1 MKQRLF
7 ALAAAVVMAL
17 GLTACGGSGSSEG
30 RTGDTME
37 TYFFDF
43 TVNSAYLTSD
53 YAGHTPAEGNVL
65 LVADIT
71 VKNTFQQSIEM
82 YDTDFQ
88 VQWDDGDDA
97 YAYPITTDMETYT
110 EVDPVGRTSC
120 PVHILWPWMRSGPA
134 SWSMRCPPVLRI
146 SPSPIWSSLWMT
158 PGRRA
163 PARPSSSTS
172 LPRTRQAPPPDKNR
186 KSATAPAVALLI
198 LISCCGTKGQRRG
211 SVRGAGRFPH
221 QTNVRK

>member
-110 EVDPVGRTSC
+110 EVDPVGENQLPGTYSLAVDEERTGELVYEV
-120 PVHILWPWMRSGPA
+120 PSGFA
-134 SWSMRCPPVLRI
+134 DFSIAYLEQFVDDS
-146 SPSPIWSSLWMT
+146 
-158 PGRRA
+158 GEE
-163 PARPSSSTS
+163 
-172 LPRTRQAPPPDKNR
+172 K
-186 KSATAPAVALLI
+186 
-198 LISCCGTKGQRRG
+198 
-211 SVRGAGRFPH
+211 
-221 QTNVRK
+221 

>member
-53 YAGHTPAEGNVL
+53 YAGYTPAEGNVL

-71 VKNTFQQSIEM
+71 VKNTFRESIEM

-88 VQWDDGDDA
+88 AQWGEDEDPEA
-97 YAYPITTDMETYT
+97 YSIPITTDPETFT
-110 EVDPVGRTSC
+110 ELEPVGGDQLPGTY
-120 PVHILWPWMRSGPA
+120 PLAVDEERSGQLVYEVPQGY
-134 SWSMRCPPVLRI
+134 VDF
-146 SPSPIWSSLWMT
+146 SLSYLELYDDGSEEENTGDTYFVFFTAQDT
-158 PGRRA
+158 P
-163 PARPSSSTS
+163 
-172 LPRTRQAPPPDKNR
+172 
-186 KSATAPAVALLI
+186 
-198 LISCCGTKGQRRG
+198 
-211 SVRGAGRFPH
+211 
-221 QTNVRK
+221 

>member
-53 YAGHTPAEGNVL
+53 YAGRTPGEGNVL

-71 VKNTFQQSIEM
+71 VKNTFEQSIEM

-110 EVDPVGRTSC
+110 EVEPVGENQLPGTY
-120 PVHILWPWMRSGPA
+120 PMAVDEERSGELVYEVY
-134 SWSMRCPPVLRI
+134 PPVLRT
-146 SPSPIWSSLWMT
+146 SPSLIWSSLWMT

-163 PARPSSSTS
+163 PARLSSSTS
-172 LPRTRQAPPPDKNR
+172 LLKTRQVPPPDKNR
-186 KSATAPAVALLI
+186 KSAAAPAVALLI
-198 LISCCGTKGQRRG
+198 LIRCCGT
-211 SVRGAGRFPH
+211 GRFPH

>member
-53 YAGHTPAEGNVL
+53 YAGRTPGEGNVL

-71 VKNTFQQSIEM
+71 VKNTFEQSIEM

-110 EVDPVGRTSC
+110 EVEPMAVDEE
-120 PVHILWPWMRSGPA
+120 RSGELVYEVPSGFTDFSIAYLEQFVDDSGEESTGETFFVYFTAEDQTGA
-134 SWSMRCPPVLRI
+134 S
-146 SPSPIWSSLWMT
+146 
-158 PGRRA
+158 A
-163 PARPSSSTS
+163 
-172 LPRTRQAPPPDKNR
+172 
-186 KSATAPAVALLI
+186 
-198 LISCCGTKGQRRG
+198 
-211 SVRGAGRFPH
+211 
-221 QTNVRK
+221 

>member
-53 YAGHTPAEGNVL
+53 YAGRTPGEGNVL

-71 VKNTFQQSIEM
+71 VKNTFEQSIEM

-97 YAYPITTDMETYT
+97 YAYPITTDMETYGSGAGGG
-110 EVDPVGRTSC
+110 EPAARYISHGR
-120 PVHILWPWMRSGPA
+120 
-134 SWSMRCPPVLRI
+134 
-146 SPSPIWSSLWMT
+146 
-158 PGRRA
+158 GRGA
-163 PARPSSSTS
+163 
-172 LPRTRQAPPPDKNR
+172 
-186 KSATAPAVALLI
+186 
-198 LISCCGTKGQRRG
+198 QRRTG
-211 SVRGAGRFPH
+211 L
-221 QTNVRK
+221 

>member
-53 YAGHTPAEGNVL
+53 YAGRTPGEGNVL

-71 VKNTFQQSIEM
+71 VKNTFEQSIEM

-110 EVDPVGRTSC
+110 EVEPGGRTSC
-120 PVHILWPWMRSGPA
+120 PVHIPWPWTRSAAA
-134 SWSMRCPPVLRI
+134 SWSMRYPPVLRT
-146 SPSPIWSSLWMT
+146 SPSLIWSSLWMT

-163 PARPSSSTS
+163 PARLSSSTS
-172 LPRTRQAPPPDKNR
+172 LLKTRQVPPPDKNR

-198 LISCCGTKGQRRG
+198 LIRCCGT
-211 SVRGAGRFPH
+211 GRFPH

>member
-53 YAGHTPAEGNVL
+53 YAGRTPGEGNVL

-71 VKNTFQQSIEM
+71 VKNTFEQSIEM

-110 EVDPVGRTSC
+110 EVEPVGENSC
-120 PVHILWPWMRSGPA
+120 PVHIPWPWTRSA
-134 SWSMRCPPVLRI
+134 AANWSMRYPPVLRT
-146 SPSPIWSSLWMT
+146 SPSLIWSSLWMT

-163 PARPSSSTS
+163 PARLSSSTS
-172 LPRTRQAPPPDKNR
+172 LLKTRQVPPPDKNR
-186 KSATAPAVALLI
+186 KSAAAPAVALLI
-198 LISCCGTKGQRRG
+198 LIRCCGT
-211 SVRGAGRFPH
+211 GRFPH

>member
-53 YAGHTPAEGNVL
+53 YAGRTPGEGNVL

-71 VKNTFQQSIEM
+71 VKNTFEQSIEM

-110 EVDPVGRTSC
+110 EVEPVGRTSC
-120 PVHILWPWMRSGPA
+120 PVHIPWPWTRSA
-134 SWSMRCPPVLRI
+134 AANWSMRYPPVLRT
-146 SPSPIWSSLWMT
+146 SPSLIWSSLWMT

-163 PARPSSSTS
+163 PARLSSSTS
-172 LPRTRQAPPPDKNR
+172 LLKTRQVPPPDKTEKR
-186 KSATAPAVALLI
+186 HRRSGGALI
-198 LISCCGTKGQRRG
+198 LIRCCGT
-211 SVRGAGRFPH
+211 GRFPH

>member
-53 YAGHTPAEGNVL
+53 YAGRTPGEGNVL

-71 VKNTFQQSIEM
+71 VKN
-82 YDTDFQ
+82 
-88 VQWDDGDDA
+88 
-97 YAYPITTDMETYT
+97 
-110 EVDPVGRTSC
+110 
-120 PVHILWPWMRSGPA
+120 L
-134 SWSMRCPPVLRI
+134 
-146 SPSPIWSSLWMT
+146 SLIH
-158 PGRRA
+158 
-163 PARPSSSTS
+163 S
-172 LPRTRQAPPPDKNR
+172 
-186 KSATAPAVALLI
+186 
-198 LISCCGTKGQRRG
+198 
-211 SVRGAGRFPH
+211 
-221 QTNVRK
+221 